1 MRQSN
6 TGHRSV
12 TYDSTRDR
20 YRCEMRVGKISRTAR
35 CKTLKAALEIRA
47 AWAKERDEL
56 EANAAKVTPS
66 GGKAAFLPPHRAARG
81 YCRIRLSKMGRNGG
95 GRGCSAAKPPGTH
108 LCPFSLYVGAPLRL
122 AGFLPIGVKRY
133 NFVI

>member
-1 MRQSN
+1 MGQSN
-6 TGHRSV
+6 TGHRNV

-56 EANAAKVTPS
+56 EANATKVTPS
-66 GGKAAFLPPHRAARG
+66 GGKSTFRIERRAV
-81 YCRIRLSKMGRNGG
+81 
-95 GRGCSAAKPPGTH
+95 TVV
-108 LCPFSLYVGAPLRL
+108 FD
-122 AGFLPIGVKRY
+122 
-133 NFVI
+133 

>member
-6 TGHRSV
+6 TGHRNV

-66 GGKAAFLPPHRAARG
+66 GGKSAFHIERRAV
-81 YCRIRLSKMGRNGG
+81 
-95 GRGCSAAKPPGTH
+95 TVV
-108 LCPFSLYVGAPLRL
+108 FD
-122 AGFLPIGVKRY
+122 
-133 NFVI
+133 

>member
-1 MRQSN
+1 MRQTN
-6 TGHRSV
+6 TDHRSV

-47 AWAKERDEL
+47 AWAKERGEL

-66 GGKAAFLPPHRAARG
+66 EGKSAFRIERRAV
-81 YCRIRLSKMGRNGG
+81 S
-95 GRGCSAAKPPGTH
+95 
-108 LCPFSLYVGAPLRL
+108 
-122 AGFLPIGVKRY
+122 
-133 NFVI
+133 VIFD

>member
-1 MRQSN
+1 MPQSN
-6 TGHRSV
+6 TGHRAV
-12 TYDSTRDR
+12 AYDSTRDR

-66 GGKAAFLPPHRAARG
+66 GGKSAFRIERRAV
-81 YCRIRLSKMGRNGG
+81 
-95 GRGCSAAKPPGTH
+95 TVV
-108 LCPFSLYVGAPLRL
+108 FD
-122 AGFLPIGVKRY
+122 
-133 NFVI
+133 

>member
-1 MRQSN
+1 MRQPN
-6 TGHRSV
+6 TGHCNV

-66 GGKAAFLPPHRAARG
+66 GGKTAFRIERRAV
-81 YCRIRLSKMGRNGG
+81 
-95 GRGCSAAKPPGTH
+95 TVV
-108 LCPFSLYVGAPLRL
+108 FD
-122 AGFLPIGVKRY
+122 
-133 NFVI
+133 

>member
-35 CKTLKAALEIRA
+35 CKTLKAALEVRA

-66 GGKAAFLPPHRAARG
+66 GGKTAFRIERRAV
-81 YCRIRLSKMGRNGG
+81 
-95 GRGCSAAKPPGTH
+95 TVV
-108 LCPFSLYVGAPLRL
+108 FD
-122 AGFLPIGVKRY
+122 
-133 NFVI
+133 

>member
-1 MRQSN
+1 MGQSN
-6 TGHRSV
+6 TGHRNV

-56 EANAAKVTPS
+56 EANAAKVTPA
-66 GGKAAFLPPHRAARG
+66 GGKSAFRIERRAV
-81 YCRIRLSKMGRNGG
+81 
-95 GRGCSAAKPPGTH
+95 TVV
-108 LCPFSLYVGAPLRL
+108 FD
-122 AGFLPIGVKRY
+122 
-133 NFVI
+133 

>member
-1 MRQSN
+1 MGQSN
-6 TGHRSV
+6 TGHRNV

-66 GGKAAFLPPHRAARG
+66 GGKSAFRIERRAV
-81 YCRIRLSKMGRNGG
+81 
-95 GRGCSAAKPPGTH
+95 TVV
-108 LCPFSLYVGAPLRL
+108 FD
-122 AGFLPIGVKRY
+122 
-133 NFVI
+133 

>member
-6 TGHRSV
+6 TGHRNV

-47 AWAKERDEL
+47 AWAKERGEL
-56 EANAAKVTPS
+56 EANAAEVTPP
-66 GGKAAFLPPHRAARG
+66 GGKSAFRIERRAV
-81 YCRIRLSKMGRNGG
+81 
-95 GRGCSAAKPPGTH
+95 TVV
-108 LCPFSLYVGAPLRL
+108 FD
-122 AGFLPIGVKRY
+122 
-133 NFVI
+133 

>member
-6 TGHRSV
+6 TGHRNV

-47 AWAKERDEL
+47 AWAKERAEL

-66 GGKAAFLPPHRAARG
+66 GGNSAFRIERRAV
-81 YCRIRLSKMGRNGG
+81 
-95 GRGCSAAKPPGTH
+95 TVV
-108 LCPFSLYVGAPLRL
+108 FD
-122 AGFLPIGVKRY
+122 
-133 NFVI
+133 

>member
-1 MRQSN
+1 MGQSN
-6 TGHRSV
+6 TGHRNV

-35 CKTLKAALEIRA
+35 CKTLKAALEVRA

-66 GGKAAFLPPHRAARG
+66 GGKSAFRIERRAV
-81 YCRIRLSKMGRNGG
+81 
-95 GRGCSAAKPPGTH
+95 TVV
-108 LCPFSLYVGAPLRL
+108 FD
-122 AGFLPIGVKRY
+122 
-133 NFVI
+133 

>member
-6 TGHRSV
+6 TGHRNV

-66 GGKAAFLPPHRAARG
+66 GAKSAFRIERRAV
-81 YCRIRLSKMGRNGG
+81 
-95 GRGCSAAKPPGTH
+95 TVV
-108 LCPFSLYVGAPLRL
+108 FD
-122 AGFLPIGVKRY
+122 
-133 NFVI
+133 

>member
-1 MRQSN
+1 MGQSN
-6 TGHRSV
+6 TGHRNV

-56 EANAAKVTPS
+56 EVNAAKVASS
-66 GGKAAFLPPHRAARG
+66 GGSSAFRIERRAV
-81 YCRIRLSKMGRNGG
+81 
-95 GRGCSAAKPPGTH
+95 TVH
-108 LCPFSLYVGAPLRL
+108 FD
-122 AGFLPIGVKRY
+122 
-133 NFVI
+133 

>member
-6 TGHRSV
+6 TGHRNV

-20 YRCEMRVGKISRTAR
+20 YRCEMRVGKISRTAAR

-56 EANAAKVTPS
+56 EANESKAAPSS
-66 GGKAAFLPPHRAARG
+66 GGKAAFSIERRAV
-81 YCRIRLSKMGRNGG
+81 
-95 GRGCSAAKPPGTH
+95 TVV
-108 LCPFSLYVGAPLRL
+108 FD
-122 AGFLPIGVKRY
+122 
-133 NFVI
+133 

>member
-1 MRQSN
+1 MGQSN
-6 TGHRSV
+6 TGHRNV

-66 GGKAAFLPPHRAARG
+66 GSSSAFRIERRAV
-81 YCRIRLSKMGRNGG
+81 
-95 GRGCSAAKPPGTH
+95 TVV
-108 LCPFSLYVGAPLRL
+108 FD
-122 AGFLPIGVKRY
+122 
-133 NFVI
+133 

>member
-1 MRQSN
+1 MGQSN
-6 TGHRSV
+6 TGHRNV

-66 GGKAAFLPPHRAARG
+66 GGKTAFRIERRAV
-81 YCRIRLSKMGRNGG
+81 
-95 GRGCSAAKPPGTH
+95 TVV
-108 LCPFSLYVGAPLRL
+108 FD
-122 AGFLPIGVKRY
+122 
-133 NFVI
+133 

>member
-1 MRQSN
+1 MGQSN
-6 TGHRSV
+6 TGHRNV

-56 EANAAKVTPS
+56 EANAAKVAHS
-66 GGKAAFLPPHRAARG
+66 GSSSAFRIERRAV
-81 YCRIRLSKMGRNGG
+81 
-95 GRGCSAAKPPGTH
+95 TVV
-108 LCPFSLYVGAPLRL
+108 FD
-122 AGFLPIGVKRY
+122 
-133 NFVI
+133 

>member
-1 MRQSN
+1 MGQSN

-56 EANAAKVTPS
+56 EANAAKVAPS
-66 GGKAAFLPPHRAARG
+66 GGKAAFRIERRAVTAV
-81 YCRIRLSKMGRNGG
+81 
-95 GRGCSAAKPPGTH
+95 
-108 LCPFSLYVGAPLRL
+108 FD
-122 AGFLPIGVKRY
+122 
-133 NFVI
+133 

>member
-6 TGHRSV
+6 TGHRNV

-47 AWAKERDEL
+47 AWPKERAEL
-56 EANAAKVTPS
+56 EANVAKVASS
-66 GGKAAFLPPHRAARG
+66 GSKAAFNIERRVATVA
-81 YCRIRLSKMGRNGG
+81 
-95 GRGCSAAKPPGTH
+95 
-108 LCPFSLYVGAPLRL
+108 FE
-122 AGFLPIGVKRY
+122 
-133 NFVI
+133 

>member
-56 EANAAKVTPS
+56 EANSAKVTAS
-66 GGKAAFLPPHRAARG
+66 GGKVAFRIERRAV
-81 YCRIRLSKMGRNGG
+81 
-95 GRGCSAAKPPGTH
+95 TVV
-108 LCPFSLYVGAPLRL
+108 FD
-122 AGFLPIGVKRY
+122 
-133 NFVI
+133 